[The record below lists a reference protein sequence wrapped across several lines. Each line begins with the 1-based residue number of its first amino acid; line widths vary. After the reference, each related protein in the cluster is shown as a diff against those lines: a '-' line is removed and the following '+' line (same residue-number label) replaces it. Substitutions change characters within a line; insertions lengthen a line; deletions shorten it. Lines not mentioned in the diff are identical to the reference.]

1 VIPGG
6 DATLRF
12 GRYEVIRPLARG
24 GMAELFLARRVG
36 PEGVEKRLCIKKIR
50 AELARERRFLD
61 LFVAEARVSTSLTH
75 GNIVQVFD
83 FGRAGDD
90 YYLAMEYVPGRDL
103 GAVLR
108 ALRAAGRGL
117 APPLAAHVASEVC
130 NALDYAHRQ
139 RGRDGQPLGLVHR
152 DVTPRNVLLSWDGE
166 VKLADF
172 GVSRVGEPLVGGVRG
187 TPAYMAPEQARGDA
201 VDARSDLFAVGLVL
215 LEALRGER
223 AYAAESPEAQLEQ
236 ARRAEVPDPPPE
248 APAALREVVTRATAQ
263 EPGARFA
270 NALEMQTAL
279 ERYLKGVHDAPPSSR
294 ALAALLAELFPGET
308 EDDHAP
314 AGGDGGPG
322 VRTALSVAGTVA
334 EAPAPPP
341 APARGP
347 APSRRGR
354 RAAVAVAALVGL
366 AALSGAVFLCSR
378 PLAPDV
384 PRTSVATPPSGEPV
398 AAASAPASVPAPAT
412 APAPQPPPSAAIVAK
427 APANGQRHVAPAR
440 PGTLDL
446 NCTPWCEVVVDGRRV
461 GESPLLGLS
470 LPAGRHKVR
479 VRNPK
484 LNVSRTLAVEIR
496 PGEVTRQLVD
506 LAAAP

>member
-1 VIPGG
+1 VDG
-6 DATLRF
+6 DPIQRF

-90 YYLAMEYVPGRDL
+90 YYLAMEYVSGRDL

-108 ALRAAGRGL
+108 ALRSAGRRL
-117 APPLAAHVASEVC
+117 EASLAAHVASELC
-130 NALDYAHRQ
+130 HALDYAHRQ

-187 TPAYMAPEQARGDA
+187 TPAYMAPEQARGEP
-201 VDARSDLFAVGLVL
+201 VDARSDLFALGLVL
-215 LEALRGER
+215 LEALGVER
-223 AYAAESPEAQLEQ
+223 AAGADGPEAQLEL
-236 ARRAEVPDPPPE
+236 ARRGEVPAAPAT
-248 APAALREVVTRATAQ
+248 APAALREVVARATAHA
-263 EPGARFA
+263 PAARYP

-279 ERYLKGVHDAPPSSR
+279 ERYLKGVPEEPPPAR
-294 ALAALLAELFPGET
+294 ALGALLAELFPGQADH
-308 EDDHAP
+308 DDGP
-314 AGGDGGPG
+314 AGSDDFPG
-322 VRTALSVAGTVA
+322 VRTALSLAGTVD
-334 EAPAPPP
+334 EAPAPAAGTAGPP
-341 APARGP
+341 APPSSRG
-347 APSRRGR
+347 GR
-354 RAAVAVAALVGL
+354 RAAVGVAVVAGIALIGGAAFLFGRSPSPAGPRAPAATPAAAL
-366 AALSGAVFLCSR
+366 AGAV
-378 PLAPDV
+378 
-384 PRTSVATPPSGEPV
+384 
-398 AAASAPASVPAPAT
+398 APASLPAT
-412 APAPQPPPSAAIVAK
+412 APAPQVDAVGAASLPRRPP
-427 APANGQRHVAPAR
+427 APR
-440 PGTLDL
+440 PGTLEL
-446 NCTPWCEVVVDGRRV
+446 NCTPWCEVFVDNRRA
-461 GESPLLGLS
+461 GESPLLGVA

-479 VRNPK
+479 VRNPQ
-484 LNVSRTLAVEIR
+484 LDVSRTLFVEIR
-496 PGEVTRQLVD
+496 AGEVTRQLVD